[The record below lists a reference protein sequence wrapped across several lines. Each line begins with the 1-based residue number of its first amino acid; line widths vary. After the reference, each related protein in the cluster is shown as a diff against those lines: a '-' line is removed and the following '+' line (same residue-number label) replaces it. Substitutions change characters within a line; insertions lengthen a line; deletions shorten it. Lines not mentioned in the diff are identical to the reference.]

1 MPFVLRRTKDAV
13 LRDLPPK
20 TVQDVV
26 VDPSPLQRCLYEEF
40 QQSQVGRGG
49 RGPGWGALQAGG

>member
-13 LRDLPPK
+13 LQDLPPK

-26 VDPSPLQRCLYEEF
+26 VEPSPLQRCLYEEF

-49 RGPGWGALQAGG
+49 